1 MVAQHHSCFWKGTNI
16 GKNLKAAKKLS
27 EIRCFQALR
36 SPPRSCSAEA
46 WKAEFSRGSC
56 SKAGGLVLPSRDT
69 ALPGAREGALGKR
82 LAPEHSQLHTEQNP
96 NSGWRHACVQLFATA
111 RAGSKT
117 TAG

>member
-27 EIRCFQALR
+27 EIWCFQALR
-36 SPPRSCSAEA
+36 FPPRSCSAGV
-46 WKAEFSRGSC
+46 WKAEFSHGSC
-56 SKAGGLVLPSRDT
+56 SEAAGLVLPSRDT
-69 ALPGAREGALGKR
+69 AVPGAREGTHGER
-82 LAPEHSQLHTEQNP
+82 LAPEQSQLHTEQNP
-96 NSGWRHACVQLFATA
+96 NFGWRRACVQLFATA